1 MVLKR
6 SEKKL
11 AKASA
16 VESEKIVLAPLMA
29 ATEAEIAVE
38 TVAEIGADLGPAA
51 AVDSV
56 VATRDLLA
64 VDSVEERIVHL
75 MAAET
80 EAAIA
85 AGLDLAAVAA
95 ADSEAETTEDHVLSA
110 TDHLAADRLA
120 IGQAVAAA
128 VDSEAETTGH
138 LMATDQRSVIEAVR
152 EIDRHSVTEA
162 TIAVGTVVVTEA
174 ATGAEIEMVAAG
186 LHLVTATTVAT
197 DQAMVETDRSRLA
210 IGRSLHLAVA
220 QNEDLEVGE

>member
-1 MVLKR
+1 M
-6 SEKKL
+6 
-11 AKASA
+11 
-16 VESEKIVLAPLMA
+16 
-29 ATEAEIAVE
+29 E

-152 EIDRHSVTEA
+152 EIDRHSVIDPLSATEA